1 MISLSFVHIGSFFH
15 LFLLSFMDST
25 DGTSMASHLN
35 VRVIMI
41 QNKRESED
49 LYQHIQMDGMLAFV
63 LNVSKNVKRRQSMLL
78 DKILSFSDR
87 LKEFLM
93 RSKRIVSILEPI
105 QELAVK
111 LSIKNAFSARFM
123 DGFMMGSQV
132 FVLTMMVSQ
141 CKCKTQSITK
151 IFVKR
156 VTNYHG

>member
-1 MISLSFVHIGSFFH
+1 MTGNIQAKDQHKWKKQHQKFNNSIMISVSFVHIGSFFH

-105 QELAVK
+105 
-111 LSIKNAFSARFM
+111 
-123 DGFMMGSQV
+123 
-132 FVLTMMVSQ
+132 
-141 CKCKTQSITK
+141 
-151 IFVKR
+151 
-156 VTNYHG
+156 